1 MKQVFVGSILA
12 AVVMF
17 VWGFLYWTVL
27 PFPYTILRSVPDE
40 PALAAQL
47 KQALPATG
55 VYLLPNMKREASKE
69 EQDEFMKRHGAGPLA
84 SIVYV
89 AEGTNPMG
97 PSVFL
102 GGLLHMLVAAFVL
115 AFAVNLAAPALAT
128 YKARFK
134 LAAVAGLA
142 GAIYSNLGKPI
153 WWHQPWD
160 FHVLNF
166 AFDFGSWVLAAFV
179 LAWAL
184 KPKV

>member
-17 VWGFLYWTVL
+17 AGGFLYWTVFPL
-27 PFPYTILRSVPDE
+27 PYTILRSVPDE

-55 VYLLPNMKREASKE
+55 VYLLLNT
-69 EQDEFMKRHGAGPLA
+69 KRHVAGPLA
-84 SIVYV
+84 
-89 AEGTNPMG
+89 
-97 PSVFL
+97 
-102 GGLLHMLVAAFVL
+102 
-115 AFAVNLAAPALAT
+115 APVLAT

-179 LAWAL
+179 LAWAI
-184 KPKV
+184 KPKA